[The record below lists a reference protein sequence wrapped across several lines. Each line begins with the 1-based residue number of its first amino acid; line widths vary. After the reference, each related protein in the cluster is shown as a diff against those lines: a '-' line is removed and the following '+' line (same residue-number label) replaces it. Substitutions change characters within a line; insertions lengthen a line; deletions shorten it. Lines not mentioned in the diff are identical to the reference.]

1 MGLDGRKNKTKVEA
15 RWKLSA
21 LFAAGQH
28 PRPSVFATCI
38 DTPSTADPPA
48 LALELGAGL
57 KLPSMLFTWMQPAQ
71 FSSTL
76 GLEEWLE
83 AVTIHHWLTSFPP
96 TEPIMGHGFSRT
108 PYVCSL
114 LGSTTLQNIHQFIYV
129 SCVIILFIREPA
141 SSRSYPLMSLMK
153 SLLFF
158 NISPNYYSASLLASC
173 IFSQQSLLIQ
183 PCFPLHARSSS
194 PSLGQMFP
202 SYLIYHKY
210 ASKT

>member
-1 MGLDGRKNKTKVEA
+1 MEA
-15 RWKLSA
+15 V
-21 LFAAGQH
+21 G
-28 PRPSVFATCI
+28 SVC
-38 DTPSTADPPA
+38 SGPA
-48 LALELGAGL
+48 PQTLCLCHMHRHSLYRRSPCSSSGTGCQPQAPL
-57 KLPSMLFTWMQPAQ
+57 MLFTWMQPAQ

-96 TEPIMGHGFSRT
+96 TEPIMGHGVSRT
-108 PYVCSL
+108 PYVCFL
-114 LGSTTLQNIHQFIYV
+114 RGSPTLQSIHQFIYV

-141 SSRSYPLMSLMK
+141 SSRSYPLVSLMK

-173 IFSQQSLLIQ
+173 IFSQQSLLMQ
-183 PCFPLHARSSS
+183 PCFPLRACSSS